1 MENQPDISHHAK
13 ERGKQRAGL
22 DAKALERT
30 ASIALEKGISAG
42 ETAGSLRRYLDGV
55 AREHKTTPRIH
66 GNHVFFFGRD
76 NCLVTVIE
84 LPHAHRKSAA
94 STLKKRA
101 R

>member
-1 MENQPDISHHAK
+1 MQNQPDISHHAR

-30 ASIALEKGISAG
+30 AAKALQDGLHAH
-42 ETAGSLRRYLDGV
+42 ETTGRLRRYLDAI
-55 AREHKTTPRIH
+55 AREHKTTPRVH
-66 GNHVFFFGRD
+66 GNHVYFFGRE

-84 LPHAHRKSAA
+84 LPHEHRKSAA

-101 R
+101 K